1 MKLKNK
7 ILLLAVVLWVV
18 AGCTVAPPFI
28 VEETGTPTMNGLR
41 SLHGTATV
49 TNLRKADI
57 MVESATFTVRYRGR
71 ELGSARLLLPIEL
84 PGGARTAIRYDFALE
99 GVSPASLQTLQSR
112 LFVNPGA
119 FSADLK
125 GWVRWGCLRKKVE
138 IEWTELSEV
147 TGIISNFAQ

>member
-1 MKLKNK
+1 MKK
-7 ILLLAVVLWVV
+7 ILYILMFCGV

-28 VEETGTPTMNGLR
+28 VEQAGAPAMNGLR

-57 MVESATFTVRYRGR
+57 MLESATFTVRYRGR
-71 ELGSARLLLPIEL
+71 ELGSARLLLPVEL
-84 PGGARTAIRYDFALE
+84 PGGAQTAIRYDFALE
-99 GVSPASLQTLQSR
+99 DLSPSSLQTLQTR
-112 LFVNPGA
+112 LFINPGA
-119 FSADLK
+119 FSVEVK

-147 TGIISNFAQ
+147 MGIISNFVP